1 MKKMI
6 GASLFL
12 SGLSLLACA
21 SDVQSVGDGGI
32 AGTWTGDSICTVR
45 PSPCNDEKVIYHV
58 SKPDTKGDMT
68 IKADKVVNGKPEEM
82 GTLDCNFDAKA
93 SKVTCSMKYGLWEF
107 DVKGDEMTGTLKL
120 TNGTLYRRISL
131 KKQPEQ

>member
-12 SGLSLLACA
+12 SGLSMLACA
-21 SDVQSVGDGGI
+21 SGVPPVDDGGI
-32 AGTWTGDSICTVR
+32 AGIWTGDSICTVH

-58 SKPDTKGDMT
+58 SKPDTKGDLT
-68 IKADKVVNGKPEEM
+68 IQADKVVNGKPEDM
-82 GTLDCNFDAKA
+82 GPIDCNFDAKA
-93 SKVTCSMKYGLWEF
+93 SKVTCSMKNSLWEF
-107 DVKGDEMTGTLKL
+107 DVKGDQMTGTLKL
-120 TNGTLYRRISL
+120 ANGTLYRRISV